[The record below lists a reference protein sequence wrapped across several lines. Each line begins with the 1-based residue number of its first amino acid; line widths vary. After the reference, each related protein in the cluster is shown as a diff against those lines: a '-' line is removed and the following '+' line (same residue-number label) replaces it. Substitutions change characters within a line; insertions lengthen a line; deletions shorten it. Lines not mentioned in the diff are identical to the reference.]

1 MCAVNRVWWDADHP
15 PRHYAEAIIA
25 MGADKARQRAFFD
38 THVPEHLKA
47 IVMDHVKTQMA
58 LGKSNEEA

>member
-1 MCAVNRVWWDADHP
+1 
-15 PRHYAEAIIA
+15 

-47 IVMDHVKTQMA
+47 IVMDHVKTHMA
-58 LGKSNEEA
+58 LGKSNEKG